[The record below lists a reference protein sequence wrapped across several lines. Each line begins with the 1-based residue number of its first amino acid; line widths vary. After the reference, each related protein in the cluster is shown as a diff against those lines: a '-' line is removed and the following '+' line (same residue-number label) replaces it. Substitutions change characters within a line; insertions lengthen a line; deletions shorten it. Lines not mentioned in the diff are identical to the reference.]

1 MWKPMSIAAFVAL
14 PFVIQAAK
22 GTGEQAA
29 ELGQVHW
36 ARTLEPAL
44 KASSI
49 DHKPILLLFQE
60 VPG

>member
-1 MWKPMSIAAFVAL
+1 MWKPLSIAAFVAL
-14 PFVIQAAK
+14 PFVNQSAK
-22 GTGEQAA
+22 ETGEQAA
-29 ELGQVHW
+29 ELGQIHW

-44 KASSI
+44 KASAA